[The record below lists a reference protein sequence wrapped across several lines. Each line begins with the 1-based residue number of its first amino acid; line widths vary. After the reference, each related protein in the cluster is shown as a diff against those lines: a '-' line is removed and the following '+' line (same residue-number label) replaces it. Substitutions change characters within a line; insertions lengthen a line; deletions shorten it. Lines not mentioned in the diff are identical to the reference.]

1 MAKRDAPDHDPS
13 IAAAVFCENVLV
25 ERDGTHSLIRVVD
38 SVSMYAGD
46 GVEIDQEHALTHPLA
61 LAIILRSENAD
72 GTKHITVRH
81 TPPPNGT
88 KLGGL
93 PQAADIDVSPGRLT
107 VATVRLTGG
116 HIAAGRHVFEI
127 RIGGGA
133 IAKAP
138 LEVHV
143 QRPDA
148 APDDAG
154 ADEPS

>member
-1 MAKRDAPDHDPS
+1 MAKRDNPAQDPS

-25 ERDGTHSLIRVVD
+25 ERDGTHSFIRVVD
-38 SVSMYAGD
+38 SVSMYAGTD
-46 GVEIDQEHALTHPLA
+46 TDLDQEHVLTHPLA
-61 LAIILRSENAD
+61 LAIVLRSEDAD

-81 TPPPNGT
+81 TPPPNGA
-88 KLGGL
+88 KLSGL

-116 HIAAGRHVFEI
+116 QVAAGRHVFEI

-133 IAKAP
+133 IAKAT

-143 QRPDA
+143 QRPD
-148 APDDAG
+148 PTPESDP
-154 ADEPS
+154 PS